1 MDLDYHIYIQKVDT
15 VGVQPV
21 YDLERHFRT
30 ATSELKYRKC
40 EGLNKKGKKKSVYT
54 ESYADS
60 DKLRIWED
68 TDLTREATTITLD
81 LLFVGEDKQRMYDT
95 FYEYIKQGNFLY
107 TDDVRYKLAYITL
120 IDALEPSEEKF
131 MGSTPY
137 YEAQFKFQ
145 NLWGGCKDGRQYI
158 NNLRNTLASPY
169 LRDSQGNYVV
179 DSEDGRI
186 PIRNTQSA
194 SSDYNLS
201 VTADELDRRVSGDT
215 TSQSTDQPNSAA
227 ISITQKELDKKVAK
241 HSFSGETE
249 TLPDATGVV
258 NEYKDSVQ
266 QR

>member
-15 VGVQPV
+15 DTTEPV

-30 ATSELKYRKC
+30 TTGELKYRKC

-60 DKLRIWED
+60 DKLRIWESD
-68 TDLTREATTITLD
+68 DLTREATTITLD
-81 LLFVGEDKQRMYDT
+81 LLFVGEDKQRVYDT
-95 FYEYIKQGNFLY
+95 FYEYIKKGNFLY

-131 MGSTPY
+131 VGSTTY

-158 NNLRNTLASPY
+158 NNLRNTLAAPY
-169 LRDSQGNYVV
+169 LRDSEGKYVI

-186 PIRNTQSA
+186 PVTNTQSP
-194 SSDYNLS
+194 SSDYNIS
-201 VTADELDRRVSGDT
+201 VTAGELDRRVSGNL
-215 TSQSTDQPNSAA
+215 TSDPVQGENAK
-227 ISITQKELDKKVAK
+227 ISITQEELDEKTAK
-241 HSFSGETE
+241 RSYSGSTQ
-249 TLPDATGVV
+249 TLPDATDRV
-258 NEYKDSVQ
+258 NDYKESIE